1 MTSDSSSRGRIDL
14 WADPMDPWSFQVASW
29 LGEVEVVRPVDVG
42 FHLMSVSLLNAGREV
57 PPQYADDPQAYL
69 DRMTRAWGPV
79 RVGTAAVAE
88 HGQEVLRPLY
98 TAMAT
103 RLHRDGMTDYGVVVA
118 EALAEV
124 GLPAELAEAAG
135 SEEYD
140 ERLAASHRAG
150 MDPVGTDVG
159 SPIVHVGGLGFFG
172 PVISTVPRGEAAGR
186 MYDSLAGLAEFPS
199 FWELKRTRTEEP
211 DPS

>member
-1 MTSDSSSRGRIDL
+1 MTSETRGRIDL

-29 LGEVEVVRPVDVG
+29 LGELEAVRPVDVG
-42 FHLMSVSLLNAGREV
+42 FHLMSVSLLNAGGDV
-57 PPQYADDPQAYL
+57 PAQYADDPQAFL
-69 DRMTRAWGPV
+69 DRMKRAWGPV

-88 HGQEVLRPLY
+88 HGEEVLRPLY

-103 RLHRDGMTDYGVVVA
+103 RLHRDGMTDYGVVIK
-118 EALAEV
+118 EALAEA
-124 GLPAELAEAAG
+124 GLPAELAAAADT
-135 SEEYD
+135 EDYD

-159 SPIVHVGGLGFFG
+159 SPIVHVAGVGFFG
-172 PVISTVPRGEAAGR
+172 PVISKVPRGEAAGR
-186 MYDSLAGLAEFPS
+186 MYDSLAGLAEFPG